1 MKSFMFNAQLT
12 KLWYCSTNLVAD
24 LNLDISVI
32 MRRCF
37 RLNDPWVILY
47 VWKSLSIYFWTTS
60 HLFWFMI
67 WEIRSKRRLCNGELH
82 NPRTLQNSIT
92 VIKSRTKGHV
102 ARMGR

>member
-47 VWKSLSIYFWTTS
+47 VWKSLSIYF
-60 HLFWFMI
+60 
-67 WEIRSKRRLCNGELH
+67 
-82 NPRTLQNSIT
+82 
-92 VIKSRTKGHV
+92 
-102 ARMGR
+102 